1 MNSVRT
7 DLHSYHEEHK
17 YEFDGAQFI
26 LNNMLLDFKN
36 KLFMIWKEI
45 LQDAKYLPKHN
56 FRNFSRYLIGL
67 IR

>member
-1 MNSVRT
+1 MTTSYRRDNLLCIPDNMNSVRT

-36 KLFMIWKEI
+36 KLFMI
-45 LQDAKYLPKHN
+45 
-56 FRNFSRYLIGL
+56 
-67 IR
+67 